1 MKINIFRNK
10 EVTSILTKLF
20 VIQIIFVSLIILV
33 MNFCKDDIFKGVI
46 DSKSQMVAALVEKHP
61 ELESEIVSIISEDE
75 SIDDIKKGKEILSSY
90 GYSEDMDYILE
101 PIVYKAERSR
111 SILIFILILI
121 MISTSFLVIVINM
134 KKIYIKVQNA
144 YNYVDNILKGE
155 KLETLD
161 YEGEGEFPIL
171 ANEINKMVSVI
182 KNDNEIINKE
192 KNYLKEILTDI
203 SHQMKTPLTS
213 IKMITDILI
222 DKDNIS
228 REKQLEF
235 LSNISIQSDKMEW
248 LIYNLLKMA
257 RLDSGSVVFKKDRV
271 SLQEIINVSISLLE
285 PKIIEK
291 EIQLNIVGEK
301 ATFVGDK
308 EWTNEAITNILKNA
322 IEHSK
327 TNGKILISTEEN
339 KMYSRIVI
347 KDNGEGIDKKDL
359 ANIFK
364 RFYTGKKGLKSE
376 SIGVGLAMTKSII
389 ENQGGYILVRSEKGV
404 GTEFE
409 ITFINDSKL

>member
-20 VIQIIFVSLIILV
+20 VIQIIFVSLIIVV
-33 MNFCKDDIFKGVI
+33 MNFCKDDILKGVI

-61 ELESEIVSIISEDE
+61 ELESEIVSIISEDG

-111 SILIFILILI
+111 SILTFILILI

-182 KNDNEIINKE
+182 KNDNEMINKE

-257 RLDSGSVVFKKDRV
+257 RLDSGSVIFKKDRV
-271 SLQEIINVSISLLE
+271 NLGDIINISISLLE

-291 EIQLNIVGEK
+291 EIQLNIIGKK

-322 IEHSK
+322 IEHSN

-364 RFYTGKKGLKSE
+364 RFYTGRKGLKSE
-376 SIGVGLAMTKSII
+376 SIGVGLAMAKSII
-389 ENQGGYILVRSEKGV
+389 ESQGGYILVRSEKDV